1 MSFVFSEILH
11 IVSTL
16 DDLLSMSE
24 PQSLVHISTDYE
36 EQDNQD
42 DDNDTEED
50 GGDSNQIFLKLNFS
64 LKNGILEIKLYDS
77 FGILSYSNFSGEILK
92 NVEFDDRD
100 IASLDGSFKKAL
112 KQIRAFDR
120 QHVSQA
126 KSTHTPIDRASF
138 GLAEVN

>member
-24 PQSLVHISTDYE
+24 PQSLVSISTDYE

-42 DDNDTEED
+42 DENDDAEEE
-50 GGDSNQIFLKLNFS
+50 DSNQIFLKLNFF
-64 LKNGILEIKLYDS
+64 LKNGTSEMKLYDS

-120 QHVSQA
+120 QHVSQS